1 MSEIELKA
9 CPFCGGEAGIR
20 KWQDEDLWSHAIV
33 EWQKAHC
40 TECECEGISSCPG
53 YDPDTVQAW
62 NTRAPQWQPIES
74 APADELVV
82 VCWLDDEDTENPE
95 RHEFDYIEDGMWV
108 NHANLVEH
116 AQAVAPPGSRVPK
129 DHAPYQWWMP
139 LPAPPEVE
147 G

>member
-62 NTRAPQWQPIES
+62 NTRAPQWQPISS
-74 APADELVV
+74 APKDGRPMLLDHPGWHTRVLRGAWDAHELA
-82 VCWLDDEDTENPE
+82 W
-95 RHEFDYIEDGMWV
+95 
-108 NHANLVEH
+108 
-116 AQAVAPPGSRVPK
+116 RVHGIGCPATQPTK
-129 DHAPYQWWMP
+129 WQP
-139 LPAPPEVE
+139 LPAPPEE
-147 G
+147 SP

>member
-20 KWQDEDLWSHAIV
+20 KWQDEDLWSHAIA

-62 NTRAPQWQPIES
+62 NTR
-74 APADELVV
+74 PALTPPEGFVLVPVEPTDEEVRMTN
-82 VCWLDDEDTENPE
+82 DAQQ
-95 RHEFDYIEDGMWV
+95 EFFD
-108 NHANLVEH
+108 ANLASQFFSSGHYGEESIRH
-116 AQAVAPPGSRVPK
+116 ALRAVRAAR
-129 DHAPYQWWMP
+129 
-139 LPAPPEVE
+139 PEVPNVND
-147 G
+147 